1 LYFTSRRDNTTGG
14 GIDEDGKYFEDIYVC
29 TKQAN
34 GTWSEPKQLG
44 APINTPDHDACIG
57 LSPDGQKLFIYKSD
71 KNSKSGDIFVSEI
84 KNGSYSTPVRLEGGV
99 NTANRWENS
108 SSITTDDKVLFFTSN
123 RRGGYGGMDIY
134 MSRRLPNGSWS
145 QAFNLGPGIN
155 TQYDEDSPQIH
166 SDGKT
171 LFFSSKGHNSIG
183 GFDIFSSVFNPKDST
198 WTVPKNMG
206 FPINSADDDIY
217 FNYINDGSKG
227 YFASY
232 RADSYGEKDI
242 YVVSRPKASASMLV
256 LRGKVLEKE
265 TKKPVS
271 ATITLV
277 NKATGET
284 EQVANSQASSG
295 RYSSIISFK
304 KTYAVTVSAK
314 GYYSTT
320 DEFSVEERPE
330 VFDLARTYSLDKA
343 PEEPKIDTTAKPV
356 VAVVD
361 TVAKPKEEAPTPVSK
376 VAEEPKE
383 SKPKR
388 PIVKEPLPQ
397 EIRNF
402 NNIYFAYKVNE
413 IPKKSK
419 SELRSV
425 RNYLVSNPS
434 YKIRVIGYAD
444 SIGPE
449 AYNDKLSLKRAES
462 VAKYLLSLG
471 VPESQV
477 IVDGKGEINPLG
489 DNGNK
494 KGRSLNRRAE
504 LVPEK

>member
-1 LYFTSRRDNTTGG
+1 
-14 GIDEDGKYFEDIYVC
+14 
-29 TKQAN
+29 
-34 GTWSEPKQLG
+34 
-44 APINTPDHDACIG
+44 
-57 LSPDGQKLFIYKSD
+57 
-71 KNSKSGDIFVSEI
+71 
-84 KNGSYSTPVRLEGGV
+84 
-99 NTANRWENS
+99 
-108 SSITTDDKVLFFTSN
+108 
-123 RRGGYGGMDIY
+123 
-134 MSRRLPNGSWS
+134 
-145 QAFNLGPGIN
+145 
-155 TQYDEDSPQIH
+155 
-166 SDGKT
+166 
-171 LFFSSKGHNSIG
+171 
-183 GFDIFSSVFNPKDST
+183 
-198 WTVPKNMG
+198 
-206 FPINSADDDIY
+206 
-217 FNYINDGSKG
+217 
-227 YFASY
+227 
-232 RADSYGEKDI
+232 
-242 YVVSRPKASASMLV
+242 
-256 LRGKVLEKE
+256 LEKE

-361 TVAKPKEEAPTPVSK
+361 TVAKPKEEAPTPVAK